1 MIDSEI
7 FIHWHWLIVAAI
19 LVGAEMLV
27 PGYFLIWIG
36 VAAGLTGVLSLAL
49 PIGWPLQV
57 IIFVMLSVGAIL
69 LARRYMQ
76 QNPVISQ
83 DDKLNRRADRL
94 VGNFVTV
101 VEPILNG
108 QGKVKVADSPW
119 IAKGPDASVGTQMRV
134 VRVEGS
140 WLVVEAV

>member
-7 FIHWHWLIVAAI
+7 FVHWHWLILAAV

-36 VAAGLTGVLSLAL
+36 VAAGLTGILSLAL

-57 IIFVMLSVGAIL
+57 IIFVLLSTGAVL
-69 LARRYMQ
+69 LARRYVQ
-76 QNPVISQ
+76 KNPVMSE

-94 VGNFVTV
+94 VGNLVTV
-101 VEPILNG
+101 VEPIING

-119 IAKGPDASVGTQMRV
+119 IAKGPDAAIGSQMRIIK
-134 VRVEGS
+134 VEGS
-140 WLVVEAV
+140 WLVVELV